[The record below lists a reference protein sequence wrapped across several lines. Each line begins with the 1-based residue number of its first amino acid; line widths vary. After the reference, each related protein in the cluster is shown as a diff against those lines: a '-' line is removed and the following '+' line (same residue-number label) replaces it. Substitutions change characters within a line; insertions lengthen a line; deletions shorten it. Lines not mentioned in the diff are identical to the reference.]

1 MRDKLQ
7 LKKYKAEVE
16 HRIFI
21 LHYIIIK
28 ALIYH
33 KMIFILHYYHYQGI
47 SLTI

>member
-1 MRDKLQ
+1 MCDKLQ

-21 LHYIIIK
+21 LHY
-28 ALIYH
+28 
-33 KMIFILHYYHYQGI
+33 YHYQGI